1 MTAEMLEMASSLF
14 LSLGV
19 LRSGSTWSYNVCQ
32 AFGRLLAARRRQPF
46 GSAYMTHVELD
57 MFLNT
62 EGPNLRGPTVI
73 KAHAITNTALE
84 WIATGRAKV
93 VCTYRDPRD
102 CVVSMMT
109 FFGGDLVKTSRQ
121 ILESFDYLTFYQK
134 AGNTLFVR
142 YEQMMA
148 DPLGQVEQIGRH
160 LNVDVDHAML
170 REIERATNVQSSQKI
185 CQDLK
190 KRPEAAVLRS
200 GSHRVDPA
208 TGLHDNHIF
217 NAKIGRWNEELSDA
231 QGASLT
237 EFFRPWLVALGYEP
251 TAAGMFCTPF
261 EQQLPQISVAMQD
274 DGSGAGQLGN

>member
-1 MTAEMLEMASSLF
+1 MTAETFEMGSPLF
-14 LSLGV
+14 LSLGI

-73 KAHAITNTALE
+73 KAHAITTTALE

-102 CVVSMMT
+102 CVISMMT
-109 FFGGDLVKTSRQ
+109 FFSGDLAKTSRQ
-121 ILESFDYLTFYQK
+121 IVESFDYMKFYQK

-148 DPLGQVEQIGRH
+148 DPLGQIEQIGRH
-160 LNVDVDHAML
+160 LNVDVDQAML
-170 REIERATNVQSSQKI
+170 REIEHGTNVQSSRKI
-185 CQDLK
+185 CQELK
-190 KRPEAAVLRS
+190 SRPETAVQRS
-200 GSHRVDPA
+200 GSHRVDPL

-217 NAKIGRWNEELSDA
+217 NAKIGRWKEELSDA

-251 TAAGMFCTPF
+251 MAGGTFAKPF
-261 EQQLPQISVAMQD
+261 EQMLPELSATMQVQ
-274 DGSGAGQLGN
+274 GNGAGQSGN